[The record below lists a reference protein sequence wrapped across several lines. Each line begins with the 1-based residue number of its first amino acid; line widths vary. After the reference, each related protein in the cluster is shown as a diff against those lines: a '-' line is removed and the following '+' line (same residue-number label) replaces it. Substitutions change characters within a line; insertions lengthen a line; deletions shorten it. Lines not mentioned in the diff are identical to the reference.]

1 MQTNIV
7 TESRSVAKS
16 AKGGGKYE
24 LQKCMETAGGDAL
37 YLDLI
42 VAPQAYMQESKL
54 IESHSYF
61 I

>member
-1 MQTNIV
+1 M

-42 VAPQAYMQESKL
+42 VAPQVYMQESKL